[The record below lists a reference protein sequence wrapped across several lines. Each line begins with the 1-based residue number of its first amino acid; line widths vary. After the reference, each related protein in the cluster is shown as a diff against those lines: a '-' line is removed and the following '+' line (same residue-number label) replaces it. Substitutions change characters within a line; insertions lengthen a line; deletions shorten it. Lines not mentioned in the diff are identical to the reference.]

1 MSRKLSSFFSGES
14 PDFFDKIDVSDI
26 KVNLT
31 ERSIMLRI
39 KPSYVVDEKYIDII
53 KKDFA
58 AEYSCENVFVNIDY
72 SGIEI
77 NRHNLPV
84 YSAHLE
90 NRIGEIKSILKLVL
104 MDSVWQLDNDI
115 IKITTKFGMGELIAK
130 FGCERVISNFI
141 YEETGKKFKVIIG
154 GNYDEAA
161 YEKFEKEKQAALNEA
176 SMNVTK
182 YLERQQLKEQRELA
196 HEADT
201 TEIMEGEIEA
211 EKVLKGKKI
220 INPDITPLIN
230 VKGPYDKIV
239 VAGDIW
245 NIEKRQ
251 LKSGKT
257 LVSFNITDY
266 TSSIK
271 VKMFEGA
278 KNDEKDENK
287 KRKQTEKLETLLSE
301 LKENMRLMVSGR
313 IEFDS
318 FAKELTLM
326 CSGIVKIAKEPERT
340 DNAEEK
346 RVELHMHTQMSAMD
360 AIGNAGNIVKLAA
373 KWGHKAVAITDHGVA
388 QAFPDA
394 FNAKKDIKSD
404 IKILYGME
412 GYLEGDKMRIVYD
425 ATDYTVDGDFVV
437 FDIET
442 TGLHCQEDKIIE
454 IGAVK
459 LKNGNI
465 TDRFSAFVNPEMKL
479 SAQTTELTS
488 IKDSDVENA
497 ETIDKVLPKFL
508 EFCGGCVL
516 VAHNATFDVGFIRV
530 NAARLGLPFK
540 PCYVDTLN
548 LCRALYNERKTH
560 SLAAMTK
567 HLNIELL
574 HHHRAVDDA
583 EATAEIMRRCIDLL
597 KKHEI
602 TNLTEFNK
610 KLAGFNPSRRRDYHI
625 ILLVKNKPGLVNLYR
640 IISDSNLNH
649 FKKHPVITRE
659 TLAKYREGLILGSA
673 CESGELFC
681 SMLMGENETE
691 TEKIA
696 EFYDYLE
703 IQPIGN
709 NEFLKREGFVTDDE
723 GLKEFNRRIVKLGE
737 KLNKPVA
744 ATCDVH
750 FIEAKDEVY
759 RRILMHA
766 KGFEDADYQPPLYFR
781 TTEEMLKEFDY
792 LGEEK
797 AKEVVI
803 TVPNRIADMIDDI
816 QLLPK
821 EPAPPKIEGA
831 EEELI
836 KITKEKAVS
845 IYGDP
850 LPEIVQSRM
859 DRELGS
865 IIKYGFS
872 VMYII
877 AKNLVWKSNEDGYL
891 VGSRGSV
898 GSSFIAFLAGIT
910 EVNALQPH
918 YICKKCK
925 YSEFITDGSQP
936 SGWDLPDKRCPKCGE
951 LMYGDGHDIPFETF
965 LGFEGDKEPDIDL
978 NFSGDY
984 QPKAHKYTEV
994 LFGEGFVFRAGTIG
1008 TVAEKTAYGYVKKY
1022 FEEHGLTATNCE
1034 MERLAK
1040 GCVGVKRT
1048 TGQHPGGI
1056 MVVPRDN
1063 DIHNFCPIQHPADD
1077 ATSDII
1083 TTHFDYHSISGK
1095 LLKLDILGHDD
1106 PTVIRMLEDITGIDS
1121 KTIKIGE
1128 KKVMTLFEGTEAL
1141 GVTPEE
1147 IFSPTGTYGISEFGT
1162 PFVRKMLVDTH
1173 PTTFA
1178 ELVRISGLSHGTN
1191 VWLDNAQNLV
1201 KSGTATLKECICT
1214 RDDIMTYLIYAG
1226 CPKKDSFSIMEH
1238 VRKGKGLTPEEE
1250 QIMRDNNVPEWYIES
1265 CKKTKYLFPKA
1276 HAVAYVM
1283 MAFRVA
1289 YFKVYYPKEYYSVYF
1304 TVRADAFDA
1313 EYMAVGKEKVKENLL
1328 AFKDK
1333 DDATVKEKD
1342 MVTILEMCN
1351 EMYARGINFLP
1362 IDIYESDAVKF
1373 LPKED
1378 GILLP
1383 LNAIAG
1389 FGVQAANSVVKAR
1402 KDGPF
1407 VTIDDFKKRT
1417 KVSKTIIQVMKEKG
1431 CLDGIPETSQV
1442 NLLDIV

>member
-1 MSRKLSSFFSGES
+1 MAKNLKDFFPGNV
-14 PDFFDKIDVSDI
+14 PDFFDKAFVTDLKI
-26 KVNLT
+26 NLS
-31 ERSIMLRI
+31 ERSIFLCL
-39 KPSYVVDEKYIDII
+39 KPDYIFDDGQTECI
-53 KKDFA
+53 KKEFA
-58 AEYSCENVFVNIDY
+58 NEYSCEKIQLKFDY
-72 SGIEI
+72 KDITLNSK
-77 NRHNLPV
+77 NLPV
-84 YSAHLE
+84 YAAHIE
-90 NRIGEIKSILKLVL
+90 SRAEHEIKSILKLVL
-104 MDSVWQLDNDI
+104 MNSVWRINGDEINI
-115 IKITTKFGMGELIAK
+115 ITKFGMDELIKK
-130 FGCERVISNFI
+130 FSCERVISDFI
-141 YEETGKKFKVIIG
+141 FEETGMRYKINIG
-154 GNYDEAA
+154 GEYDEAE
-161 YEKFEKEKQAALNEA
+161 YEKFEQEKQAALNEA
-176 SMNVTK
+176 SKTVSEYIEK
-182 YLERQQLKEQRELA
+182 QKLKEQTELA
-196 HEADT
+196 NEVT
-201 TEIMEGEIEA
+201 STEIMKNEIEP
-211 EKVLKGKKI
+211 EKLIRGKKI
-220 INPDITPLIN
+220 IDPIITPIKN
-230 VKGPYDKIV
+230 IRGPHDKIV

-245 NIEKRQ
+245 NVESKE

-257 LVSFNITDY
+257 IVSFNITDY

-278 KNDEKDENK
+278 KSDEKDEQK
-287 KRKQTEKLETLLSE
+287 KQKQTDKLNELLSE
-301 LKENMRLMVSGR
+301 LKENMRLMVSGK
-313 IEFDS
+313 IEYDTFS
-318 FAKELTLM
+318 GELTLM
-326 CSGIVKIAKEPERT
+326 CSSIVKIAKEERM

-360 AIGNAGNIVKLAA
+360 ATGNVEDIVKLAI
-373 KWGHKAVAITDHGVA
+373 KWGHKAVAVTDHGVA

-394 FNAKKDIKSD
+394 FKAKGKND

-412 GYLEGDKMRIVYD
+412 GYLEGNKMRIVYD
-425 ATDYTVDGDFVV
+425 AIDYSVDGEFVV

-459 LKNGNI
+459 IKNGNI
-465 TDRFSAFVNPEMKL
+465 TERFSTFVNPHMKL
-479 SAQTTELTS
+479 SQLTTELTS

-497 ETIDKVLPKFL
+497 PSIEEVLPKFL
-508 EFCGGCVL
+508 DFCKNTVL

-530 NAARLGLPFK
+530 NAARLSLPFEF
-540 PCYVDTLN
+540 CYVDTLN
-548 LCRALYNERKTH
+548 LCRALYSERKTH

-583 EATAEIMRRCIDLL
+583 EATAEIMRRCIELL

-602 TNLTEFNK
+602 TNLKDFNK
-610 KLAGFNPSRRRDYHI
+610 KLSDFNPARRRDYHI
-625 ILLVKNKPGLVNLYR
+625 ILLAKDKAGLVNLYR

-649 FKKHPVITRE
+649 FNKHPVIVRE
-659 TLAKYREGLILGSA
+659 TLEKYREGLILGSA
-673 CESGELFC
+673 CESGELFNAI
-681 SMLMGENETE
+681 LMGESNEE
-691 TEKIA
+691 IEKIA
-696 EFYDYLE
+696 QFYDYLE

-709 NEFLKREGFVTDDE
+709 NEFLKREGMVTDDE
-723 GLKEFNRRIVKLGE
+723 GLREYNRRIVRLGE
-737 KLNKPVA
+737 KLGKPVA

-750 FIEAKDEVY
+750 FIEEKDEVF
-759 RRILMHA
+759 RRILMA
-766 KGFEDADYQPPLYFR
+766 SKGFEDADYQPPLYFR
-781 TTEEMLKEFDY
+781 TTEEMLKEFEY

-803 TVPNRIADMIDDI
+803 TVPNMIADSIDDI
-816 QLLPK
+816 LLLPK
-821 EPAPPKIEGA
+821 EPSPPKIEGA

-836 KITKEKAVS
+836 KITKEKAIS

-850 LPEIVQSRM
+850 LPKIVQSRM
-859 DRELGS
+859 DRELSS

-877 AKNLVWKSNEDGYL
+877 AKNLVWKSNADGYL

-918 YICKKCK
+918 YVCKKCK
-925 YSEFITDGSQP
+925 HSEFITDGSQP
-936 SGWDLPDKRCPKCGE
+936 SGWDLPDKYCPNCGE

-1008 TVAEKTAYGYVKKY
+1008 TVADKTAYGYVKKY
-1022 FEEHGLTATNCE
+1022 FEERGLTVASCE

-1040 GCVGVKRT
+1040 GCTGVKRT

-1077 ATSDII
+1077 PTSDII

-1106 PTVIRMLEDITGIDS
+1106 PTVIRMLEDLTGLDS

-1128 KKVMTLFEGTEAL
+1128 KKVMTLFESPEAL
-1141 GVTPEE
+1141 GVTSEA

-1191 VWLDNAQNLV
+1191 VWLDNAQTLV
-1201 KSGTATLKECICT
+1201 TSGTATLKECICT

-1226 CPKKDSFSIMEH
+1226 CPKKESFSIMEH

-1250 QIMRDNNVPEWYIES
+1250 QLMRDNNVPEWYIES
-1265 CKKTKYLFPKA
+1265 CKKIKYLFPKA

-1289 YFKVYYPKEYYSVYF
+1289 YFKVYYPKEYYAVYF

-1328 AFKDK
+1328 EFKSK
-1333 DDATVKEKD
+1333 EDASVKEKD
-1342 MVTILEMCN
+1342 MVTILELCN
-1351 EMYARGINFLP
+1351 EMYERGIEFLP
-1362 IDIYESDAVKF
+1362 IDIYESDANKF
-1373 LPKED
+1373 LPKEN

-1389 FGVQAANSVVKAR
+1389 FGGQAAESVVEAR

-1407 VTIDDFKKRT
+1407 MTIDDLRERT
-1417 KVSKTIIQVMKEKG
+1417 KVSKTLIQVMREKG
-1431 CLDGIPETSQV
+1431 YLDGIPETSQV
-1442 NLLDIV
+1442 NLFEM

>member
-1 MSRKLSSFFSGES
+1 MKKLS
-14 PDFFDKIDVSDI
+14 DFFPEGGADFFENIQVLDI
-26 KVNLT
+26 KVKLG
-31 ERSIMLRI
+31 ERSISVFIKADYILDESQLECIKNDFIKEYQCETVYI
-39 KPSYVVDEKYIDII
+39 KP
-53 KKDFA
+53 
-58 AEYSCENVFVNIDY
+58 DY
-72 SGIEI
+72 KHIEL
-77 NRHNLPV
+77 NSENLPA
-84 YSAHLE
+84 YAAHLE
-90 NRIGEIKSILKLVL
+90 KRAETEIKSILKLVL
-104 MDSVWQLDNDI
+104 MDSVWRLEGENI
-115 IKITTKFGMGELIAK
+115 NISTKFGMEELIGK
-130 FGCERVISNFI
+130 FGCSRALSDFIFEEMGKRFKINFSSE
-141 YEETGKKFKVIIG
+141 YSEEEYIQ
-154 GNYDEAA
+154 
-161 YEKFEKEKQAALNEA
+161 FEQAKAAALNEA
-176 SMNVTK
+176 SKGVSQ
-182 YLERQQLKEQRELA
+182 YLEMQKLKEQTELA
-196 HEADT
+196 NEVKT
-201 TEIMEGEIEA
+201 TAIMEQEIET
-211 EKVLKGKKI
+211 EKLIRGKKI
-220 INPDITPLIN
+220 VDPEIVPIRNIR
-230 VKGPYDKIV
+230 GPIDWIV

-245 NIEKRQ
+245 NIETKEI
-251 LKSGKT
+251 KSGKT
-257 LVSFNITDY
+257 IVSFNITDY

-278 KNDEKDENK
+278 KTDEADENK
-287 KRKQTEKLETLLSE
+287 KKKQQEKLEELLGN
-301 LKENMRLMVSGR
+301 LKENMRIMLSGKV
-313 IEFDS
+313 EYDT
-318 FAKELTLM
+318 FAHELTIM
-326 CSGIVKIAKEPERT
+326 CSSIMEIAKEERM

-360 AIGNAGNIVKLAA
+360 GLASAGDIVKRAI

-394 FNAKKDIKSD
+394 YKAKGKND

-412 GYLEGDKMRIVYD
+412 GYLEGDKVRVVYD
-425 ATDYTVDGDFVV
+425 AIDYDIDGKFVV

-442 TGLHCQEDKIIE
+442 TGLHCLEDKIIE

-459 LKNGNI
+459 IEKGNI
-465 TDRFSAFVNPEMKL
+465 TDRFSTFVNPEMKL
-479 SAQTTELTS
+479 SEQTTQLTS

-497 ETIDKVLPKFL
+497 PKIEEVLPEFL
-508 EFCGGCVL
+508 EFCQGCVL

-530 NAARLGLPFK
+530 NAAKMNVPFSF
-540 PCYVDTLN
+540 CYVDTLN
-548 LCRALYNERKTH
+548 LCRALYSERKTH
-560 SLAAMTK
+560 GLGAMVK

-574 HHHRAVDDA
+574 NHHRAVDDA
-583 EATAEIMRRCIDLL
+583 EATAEIMKRCIELL

-602 TNLTEFNK
+602 TNLKDFNV
-610 KLAGFNPSRRRDYHI
+610 KLAPLNPARRKDYHI
-625 ILLVKNKPGLVNLYR
+625 IFLAQNKPGLVNLYR

-649 FKKHPVITRE
+649 FNKHPVVTRE
-659 TLAKYREGLILGSA
+659 TLDKYREGIIVGSA
-673 CESGELFC
+673 CESGELFNAV
-681 SMLMGENETE
+681 LMGESQESI
-691 TEKIA
+691 EKIA
-696 EFYDYLE
+696 NFYDYLE

-709 NEFLKREGFVTDDE
+709 NEFLKREGMVVSDEDLQELNRKIVT
-723 GLKEFNRRIVKLGE
+723 LGE

-750 FIEAKDEVY
+750 FMESQDEVY
-759 RRILMHA
+759 RRILMAA
-766 KGFEDADYQPPLYFR
+766 KGFEDADFQAPLFFR
-781 TTEEMLKEFDY
+781 TTEEMLKEFEY

-803 TVPNRIADMIDDI
+803 TVPNMIADFIEDI
-816 QLLPK
+816 PLLPK
-821 EPAPPKIEGA
+821 EPSPPKIEGA

-836 KITKEKAVS
+836 QITKEKAIS
-845 IYGDP
+845 IYGEP
-850 LPEIVQSRM
+850 LPEIVQARM

-877 AKNLVWKSNEDGYL
+877 AKNLVWKSNADGYL

-918 YICKKCK
+918 YICKNCQ
-925 YSEFITDGSQP
+925 YTEFITDGSQP
-936 SGWDLPDKRCPKCGE
+936 SGWDLPDKLCPKCGE
-951 LMYGDGHDIPFETF
+951 PMYGDGHDIPFETF

-1008 TVAEKTAYGYVKKY
+1008 TVADKTAYGYVKKY
-1022 FEEHGLTATNCE
+1022 FEERGLTASQCE

-1040 GCVGVKRT
+1040 GCTGVKRT
-1048 TGQHPGGI
+1048 SGQHPGGI

-1077 ATSDII
+1077 PNSEII

-1106 PTVIRMLEDITGIDS
+1106 PTVIRMLEDMTGLDS

-1128 KKVMTLFEGTEAL
+1128 KNVMTLFESPKAL
-1141 GVTPEE
+1141 GVTSEQ

-1191 VWLDNAQNLV
+1191 VWLGNAQELV
-1201 KSGTATLKECICT
+1201 TSGTATLKECICT
-1214 RDDIMTYLIYAG
+1214 RDDIMTYLIYSG
-1226 CPKKDSFSIMEH
+1226 CPKKESFTIMEK
-1238 VRKGKGLTPEEE
+1238 VRKGKGLSPDDEAL
-1250 QIMRDNNVPEWYIES
+1250 MRENNVPEWYIDS
-1265 CKKTKYLFPKA
+1265 CKKIQYLFPKA

-1289 YFKVYYPKEYYSVYF
+1289 YFKVYYPKEYYSVFF
-1304 TVRADAFDA
+1304 TVRADEFDA
-1313 EYMAVGKEKVKENLL
+1313 EYMAVGKEKVKENLKE
-1328 AFKDK
+1328 FKDK
-1333 DDATVKEKD
+1333 EDASVKEKN
-1342 MVTILEMCN
+1342 MVTILELCN
-1351 EMYARGINFLP
+1351 EMYERGIEFLP
-1362 IDIYESDAVKF
+1362 IDIYESDSTKF
-1373 LPKED
+1373 LPKEN

-1383 LNAIAG
+1383 LNSLAG
-1389 FGVQAANSVVKAR
+1389 FGGQAAESVIEAR

-1407 VTIDDFKKRT
+1407 TTIDDFRERT
-1417 KVSKTIIQVMKEKG
+1417 KVSKTIIQLMKDKG
-1431 CLDGIPETSQV
+1431 YLKGIPETAQV
-1442 NLLDIV
+1442 NLLEL